1 VPDFAEVHAD
11 HLQGLLEADEQ
22 LRGVAAA
29 TQQSAFSG
37 RAVAIAVTDR
47 RLLVQP
53 LDRRGRAKGDAL
65 SLPPEAIA
73 SAQAGGA
80 GGGWATVGMAIL
92 DHAATTLQLRT
103 TGGDKLKLTLMQ
115 GGSGMLGAL
124 GGGASQEA
132 GVQAL
137 ADWFQAHG

>member
-1 VPDFAEVHAD
+1 VRDFAEVHAD
-11 HLQGLLEADEQ
+11 HLQGLLEPDEQ
-22 LRGVAAA
+22 LRGV
-29 TQQSAFSG
+29 
-37 RAVAIAVTDR
+37 
-47 RLLVQP
+47 
-53 LDRRGRAKGDAL
+53 
-65 SLPPEAIA
+65 
-73 SAQAGGA
+73 
-80 GGGWATVGMAIL
+80 
-92 DHAATTLQLRT
+92 AATTLQLRT